1 MSIHGHH
8 TRSNSTDQ
16 KQWRQFN
23 FFDVQQVKDPND
35 PTKPPAIFNKPDL
48 SVNTS
53 GRGNI
58 ILADILVLRFDNMF
72 IIQNSKEM
80 LCLTLSSMSFNVQ
93 SFLAYEGGRVSH
105 MKQMKP
111 KNILATIGEE
121 DPPIIK
127 LWDLDKLDKSKG
139 TPTCQRTIK
148 VNHGGKP
155 FPVSALAVLENLGQ
169 IAVGLANGVVVLI
182 KGDLYRDR
190 YTKQKIVHESD
201 EPVTGLGFREY
212 NKTVI
217 LFIVTTSKV
226 LTYVT
231 TSRSPA
237 TILDEQGA
245 ALGCAVMSDT
255 THEMVVAKDEAIYFY
270 EPEGRGPCFA
280 YEGTKSSVTWFKS
293 NLIIVSPPISQP
305 TRLTTTTRSAL
316 SIGSG
321 STSKQSA
328 PYELT
333 KVTIFDTANK
343 FISYIGTFSHGV
355 RMIICEWG
363 GIYILG
369 MEGKLYRLE
378 EKDTPTKLEI
388 LFKKNLYLLAINLA
402 HSQKYDDAADY
413 DNAMAQYIL
422 TIGQLEPSYIIR
434 KFLDAQRIH
443 NLVNYLQELHS
454 HGLANADHTT
464 LLLNCYTK
472 LKDVA
477 RLDQFIKTDN
487 ELNFDIE
494 TAIKVCRQAGYYEHA
509 VYLAKK
515 FGEHDS
521 YLKIQIEDVKDYE
534 NALEYI
540 RKLGSI
546 EANRNLQKYGKIL
559 LNHLPLPTTQLLID
573 LCTGDLFLTAQR
585 PQTPSPI
592 EVSNVQQAHASNVK
606 STREWPTSS
615 SYKPPHVRSFMSLFV
630 DQPNYLIQFL
640 EQISQ
645 KRWGGFSTLRKHET
659 LNVSKTATN
668 KSVVDTSSIDIDD
681 VVSKDDFGDYD
692 SEVEEKKAVW
702 NTLLELYLS
711 EAYLPPV
718 VSGKDSKG
726 RKYGAPGNFS
736 VSTETERVK
745 EKLLRKDKALQLLKN
760 QEVSYDSN
768 QALILCYLAQFDEGI
783 IYLYEH
789 MEMYEEILR
798 FYMARDDS
806 DRVMQALKTYGPQ
819 DQSLYLLALAHFSSS
834 ETLSMSTS
842 ELEQILNHIDS
853 NNLLPPLQV
862 IQALS
867 GNSIA
872 NLAMIK
878 TYMGKRI
885 ESERKEAQ
893 ANRKLIQNYRE
904 ETEKKRKEIDE
915 LKTVARIFQVTKCF
929 GCRGTLDLPAV
940 HFLCRHSYHQR
951 CLPDS
956 DRECPQ
962 CAPSYRLIS
971 DQRRAQEINADN
983 HDSFFDKLKQA
994 EDGFSVVADYFS
1006 KNTMAFAKL
1015 ID

>member
-1 MSIHGHH
+1 MSIHSHH

-58 ILADILVLRFDNMF
+58 ILAD
-72 IIQNSKEM
+72 
-80 LCLTLSSMSFNVQ
+80 SSGYVHIVDRSFNVQ

-111 KNILATIGEE
+111 KNILSTIGEE

-190 YTKQKIVHESD
+190 YTKQKIIHESD

-245 ALGCAVMSDT
+245 DLGCAVMSDT

-402 HSQKYDDAADY
+402 HSQKYDDAGISDIFKRYGDHLYSKADY

-454 HGLANADHTT
+454 HGLANSDHTT

-559 LNHLPLPTTQLLID
+559 LNHLPYPTTQLLID

-585 PQTPSPI
+585 PQTPT
-592 EVSNVQQAHASNVK
+592 K
-606 STREWPTSS
+606 EWPTTS

-640 EQISQ
+640 EQVSQ

-659 LNVSKTATN
+659 LTV
-668 KSVVDTSSIDIDD
+668 DIDD
-681 VVSKDDFGDYD
+681 VASKNDFGDYG

-760 QEVSYDSN
+760 QDVSYDSN
-768 QALILCYLAQFDEGI
+768 QALILCDLAQFDEGI

-798 FYMARDDS
+798 FYMAKDDS
-806 DRVMQALKTYGPQ
+806 DRVMQTLKTYGPQ
-819 DQSLYLLALAHFSSS
+819 DQSLYLIALAHFSSS
-834 ETLSMSTS
+834 ETLSISTS

-853 NNLLPPLQV
+853 HNLLPPLQV

-867 GNSIA
+867 RNSIA
-872 NLAMIK
+872 TLAMIK

-915 LKTVARIFQVTKCF
+915 LKTVARIFQVTKCS

-971 DQRRAQEINADN
+971 DQRRAQEINADK
-983 HDSFFDKLKQA
+983 HESFFEKLNEA

>member
-1 MSIHGHH
+1 MSIRGHP
-8 TRSNSTDQ
+8 TQANNTDQ

-35 PTKPPAIFNKPDL
+35 PTKPPAIFLRPDL
-48 SVNTS
+48 AVSTS

-58 ILADILVLRFDNMF
+58 ILADILV
-72 IIQNSKEM
+72 
-80 LCLTLSSMSFNVQ
+80 SFNVQ

-105 MKQMKP
+105 MKQMKQ
-111 KNILATIGEE
+111 KNILSTIGEE

-127 LWDLDKLDKSKG
+127 IWDLDKQDKSKG

-190 YTKQKIVHESD
+190 YTRQKIIHESE
-201 EPVTGLGFREY
+201 EPITGLGFKEH

-231 TSRSPA
+231 TSRSPT
-237 TILDEQGA
+237 TIIDEQGA
-245 ALGCAVMSDT
+245 DLGCAIMSDT

-270 EPEGRGPCFA
+270 EPDGRGPCFA
-280 YEGTKSSVTWFKS
+280 YEGTKSSLTWFKS
-293 NLIIVSPPISQP
+293 NLIIVSPPISHP

-321 STSKQSA
+321 STSTQSA

-402 HSQKYDDAADY
+402 HSQKYDDAGISDIFKRYGDHLYSKADY
-413 DNAMAQYIL
+413 DTAMAQYIL

-443 NLVNYLQELHS
+443 NLVNYLQELHN
-454 HGLANADHTT
+454 HGFANADHTT

-487 ELNFDIE
+487 DELKFDVE

-509 VYLAKK
+509 VYLAEK
-515 FGEHDS
+515 FHEHDS
-521 YLKIQIEDVKDYE
+521 YLKIQIEDVKDFE

-540 RKLGSI
+540 RKLGST
-546 EANRNLQKYGKIL
+546 EANRNLQTYGKIL
-559 LNHLPLPTTQLLID
+559 LNHLPHPTTQLLID

-585 PQTPSPI
+585 SPPPPKTQNHI
-592 EVSNVQQAHASNVK
+592 EASNVQHTPTSSIK
-606 STREWPTSS
+606 SAKERPISSS
-615 SYKPPHVRSFMSLFV
+615 SYKPPPVRIFMSLFV

-640 EQISQ
+640 EQVSQ
-645 KRWGGFSTLRKHET
+645 KRWGGFSTPRKHET
-659 LNVSKTATN
+659 LNVPRTVSNRPA
-668 KSVVDTSSIDIDD
+668 SVGSIDVDD
-681 VVSKDDFGDYD
+681 VVSKDSIENND
-692 SEVEEKKAVW
+692 SEAEEKKAVW

-726 RKYGAPGNFS
+726 RKYGAPGNFA

-760 QEVSYDSN
+760 QDVSYDSN
-768 QALILCYLAQFDEGI
+768 QALVLCYLAQFDEGI
-783 IYLYEH
+783 VYLYEK
-789 MEMYEEILR
+789 MKMYEEILR
-798 FYMARDDS
+798 FYMKKDDTDKVILS
-806 DRVMQALKTYGPQ
+806 LKTYGPH
-819 DQSLYLLALAHFSSS
+819 DQSLYLLALAYFSSS
-834 ETLSMSTS
+834 DTLSTSTS
-842 ELEQILNHIDS
+842 ELLQILDHIDS
-853 NNLLPPLQV
+853 HNLLPPLQV

-867 GNSIA
+867 RNAIA
-872 NLAMIK
+872 NLGMIK
-878 TYMGKRI
+878 GYMGKRI
-885 ESERKEAQ
+885 ESEKKETQ
-893 ANRKLIQNYRE
+893 DNRKIIQKYRE
-904 ETEKKRKEIDE
+904 ETEKKKKEIEE
-915 LKTVARIFQVTKCF
+915 LKTVARIFQVTKCSN
-929 GCRGTLDLPAV
+929 CRGALDLPAV

-951 CLPDS
+951 CLPES

-962 CAPSYRLIS
+962 CANSHRMIS
-971 DQRRAQEINADN
+971 DERRAQEINADK
-983 HDSFFDKLKQA
+983 HDRFFEQ
-994 EDGFSVVADYFS
+994 
-1006 KNTMAFAKL
+1006 
-1015 ID
+1015 